1 MLRET
6 YLTTLITFKHK
17 KCHSPPLYFS
27 NNERKD
33 LEFQKATQQAMTHRD
48 FKLTNDRGLFK
59 GCKALSNSSPFR
71 CPHDVPLM
79 VLVILDCFS
88 LLPDI
93 GKAALYGR

>member
-1 MLRET
+1 MS
-6 YLTTLITFKHK
+6 F
-17 KCHSPPLYFS
+17 SPLYFS

-48 FKLTNDRGLFK
+48 FKLTNDIGLFK